1 MIAPFGADDV
11 AGLLYAGERLR
22 KLRFLMT
29 DNIHGR
35 FARARLGSNLLQPNE
50 VKEESGKP
58 LLLHV
63 DDDDLLAYLV
73 QREITTFEVRHV
85 CDGEQAV
92 RFLTEPSAFQVA
104 AQPAVVLLDLHMP
117 KKDGL
122 ATLREIRAN
131 PTFAKI
137 PIVIFTTSQD
147 PVERARA
154 FAFGADHFLQK
165 PSDLNGFAE
174 IAEKLAHIVSGKN
187 GRCLAAGA
195 TPTRL
200 DVPEE

>member
-1 MIAPFGADDV
+1 M
-11 AGLLYAGERLR
+11 
-22 KLRFLMT
+22 
-29 DNIHGR
+29 
-35 FARARLGSNLLQPNE
+35 Q
-50 VKEESGKP
+50 EESGKP

-73 QREITTFEVRHV
+73 QREITTFEVRRV

-92 RFLTEPSAFQVA
+92 RFLTEPGVFQRAVK
-104 AQPAVVLLDLHMP
+104 PAIVLIDLHMP

-131 PTFAKI
+131 PTFAQI
-137 PIVIFTTSQD
+137 PIVIFTISQD

-165 PSDLNGFAE
+165 PSDLDGFAE
-174 IAEKLAHIVSGKN
+174 IAEKLADIVTGKN

-195 TPTRL
+195 TPTGS
-200 DVPEE
+200 DVPDE